1 MVNAPISATERQD
14 YLVKEIMRVEP
25 KVVYD
30 VLLILTTLAE
40 TGIESRKQ
48 LLAEDMIKVV
58 ISLIKL

>member
-1 MVNAPISATERQD
+1 
-14 YLVKEIMRVEP
+14 MRVEP